1 MTSSPPAS
9 PPSRQ
14 RTSTT
19 ASRNGSDWLTGMFHE
34 HGRALLRFVR
44 VRLQDG
50 NDAEDIAQET
60 WLRLQR
66 MDQPGRLDNARAF
79 LFQTAANLVIDRQRR
94 QILERRHLQQEAQA
108 ALVSMKTTV
117 STEQQASAESE
128 LALVLRAIDEL
139 PMNCRQAFLM
149 HRGRGMSYPEIAKA
163 LGVSTSMVEKH
174 VIHALKHCRTRLPGP
189 P

>member
-1 MTSSPPAS
+1 MTSSRPNAPITSPSTDTTSDAS
-9 PPSRQ
+9 
-14 RTSTT
+14 T
-19 ASRNGSDWLTGMFHE
+19 GDWLTRMFHE

-44 VRLQDG
+44 TRLHDG

-94 QILERRHLQQEAQA
+94 RLVERRHLQQEMQLAM
-108 ALVSMKTTV
+108 VSMRTTV
-117 STEQQASAESE
+117 STEQQANAESE

-149 HRGRGMSYPEIAKA
+149 HRGRGMSYPEIAKS

-174 VIHALKHCRTRLPGP
+174 VIHALKHCRARLPGP
-189 P
+189 H